1 MAKKHNI
8 TFEEVY
14 SIYNS
19 NPSSF
24 YRSTIYTHKCSTES
38 SNFSLSHTHTKLNLK
53 KKIFIKK
60 LNIENY
66 FHKIMQKESVK

>member
-1 MAKKHNI
+1 MLKKKQIYVISLLNKEEQEEEEMAKKHNI

-38 SNFSLSHTHTKLNLK
+38 SNFSLSLSHTH
-53 KKIFIKK
+53 
-60 LNIENY
+60 
-66 FHKIMQKESVK
+66 

>member
-1 MAKKHNI
+1 MLKTKQIYVISLLNKEEEEEMAKKHNI

-38 SNFSLSHTHTKLNLK
+38 SNFSLSLTHTL
-53 KKIFIKK
+53 
-60 LNIENY
+60 
-66 FHKIMQKESVK
+66 S